1 MSELMKVE
9 KVSGHSRYDSVIHV
23 IAEKLIEHF
32 DFVGAVNYIEQV
44 FEDRA
49 SGRSFVLTM
58 QMTDGETPCQ
68 QLNLARMEIE
78 ILKEK
83 LRLSKSNKSEVTK

>member
-1 MSELMKVE
+1 MSELMKAG
-9 KVSGHSRYDSVIHV
+9 KINSKSKYDSVIHV

-44 FEDRA
+44 FEDSV

-58 QMTDGETPCQ
+58 QMIDGETPCK
-68 QLNLARMEIE
+68 QLELARMEIE

-83 LRLSKSNKSEVTK
+83 LRLLKLNESEVTK